1 MLENDEFGEDLKKE
15 ISFEEGYILG
25 MTISG
30 IELYK
35 IGRREIK
42 RAYRSDD
49 LFSDETK
56 KTLRNVRKLLLNEPY
71 SADLEIYLH
80 KYPRLDNKGL
90 NIDIALSQTYGVT
103 CLNILSH

>member
-90 NIDIALSQTYGVT
+90 AKKICSESEYRYCALSN
-103 CLNILSH
+103 L